1 MNLQKEENDTQID
14 VEAGIDGDAAELMGT
29 KEEAATGAYPSTA
42 ESEMNTSERTKG
54 GMSKRMMNTL
64 ASSDDPF
71 AVREGKTLLWTNVNM
86 LLVSQLSSY
95 NDVAYI

>member
-1 MNLQKEENDTQID
+1 MTHQNEEIKDQID
-14 VEAGIDGDAAELMGT
+14 VEVGIDGDAADLMGT
-29 KEEAATGAYPSTA
+29 KEEAATGTYPNTA

-54 GMSKRMMNTL
+54 GMSKKMMNSL

-86 LLVSQLSSY
+86 LLVSQLSSS